1 MKRIMILF
9 LAVGMSAGVMAQRIQ
24 YPSNLQ
30 DKKSSNV
37 VEQEFKMK
45 SSNTSKE
52 DTYLLPSSFNSCA
65 NIEEPYKY
73 VYVDENSQQIPY
85 HYVTGSNLADDRA
98 YAQQYT
104 RNQAISVK
112 GIAAI
117 LEFESLGAA
126 PTQLKAT
133 MYSASSTGIG
143 NELTSK
149 AFYDTVLANGYEFQF
164 PFASPVSSSNFA
176 VAISVPGLE
185 VEEIDETLYLVN
197 NFVVVASTEIGCAS
211 GGKSYSYSANQDGS
225 FSWVKFSAV
234 LSGQDLDLFIFPI
247 VDATHGLTS
256 VDVNELSYVYPNP
269 AKDEVI
275 IASSIEMN
283 KVEIYNMVGQ
293 KVYESNAGGISARVN
308 VANFNTGSYVA
319 KIYTEAG
326 IATKKIIVE

>member
-24 YPSNLQ
+24 YPNNLQ
-30 DKKSSNV
+30 DKKSYTLT
-37 VEQEFKMK
+37 EQTFKK
-45 SSNTSKE
+45 QSSDMSKA
-52 DTYLLPSSFNSCA
+52 DVFLYPSSFSTCGH
-65 NIEEPYKY
+65 IDSTYIY
-73 VYVDENSQQIPY
+73 RYSDSQTQQPIPGF
-85 HYVTGSNLADDRA
+85 YVTGSNLADDRA

-104 RNQAISVK
+104 RTQAISVK
-112 GIAAI
+112 GV
-117 LEFESLGAA
+117 GAVLA
-126 PTQLKAT
+126 FMDNQYGNDNLTAK
-133 MYSASSTGIG
+133 MYSASSVGIG
-143 NELTSK
+143 NELASKSFTSS
-149 AFYDTVLANGYEFQF
+149 VLTDQQIGEYQF
-164 PFASPVSSSNFA
+164 MFTTPVSSSNFA
-176 VAISVPGLE
+176 VALSVPGLE
-185 VEEIDETLYLVN
+185 VDQDNYVIN
-197 NFVVVASTEIGCAS
+197 NFVIIASTKINCAS
-211 GGKSYSYSANQDGS
+211 GGKSYVFRADQSGNY
-225 FSWVKFSAV
+225 SWVKFSDA

>member
-30 DKKSSNV
+30 DKRSNV
-37 VEQEFKMK
+37 LTEQAFKKQSFDM
-45 SSNTSKE
+45 SKA
-52 DTYLLPSSFNSCA
+52 DIYLFPSSIGSACA
-65 NIEEPYKY
+65 TIDSTKFYNDQYGTF
-73 VYVDENSQQIPY
+73 
-85 HYVTGSNLADDRA
+85 VTGSNAYDDRA

-104 RNQAISVK
+104 RSQAVNVK
-112 GIAAI
+112 GIAAYI
-117 LEFESLGAA
+117 GFIDQQFGNDNLTA
-126 PTQLKAT
+126 K
-133 MYSASSTGIG
+133 MYSASSAGIG
-143 NELTSK
+143 TELASK
-149 AFYDTVLANGYEFQF
+149 AFTSSQLDATSSTTYEFR
-164 PFASPVSSSNFA
+164 FASPVSSSNFA
-176 VAISVPGLE
+176 LAISVPGLQ
-185 VEEIDETLYLVN
+185 IETINDTNYIVN
-197 NFVVVASTEIGCAS
+197 NLVVVASTPVNCAS
-211 GGKSYSYSANQDGS
+211 GGNSYSYSANQDGTY
-225 FSWVKFSAV
+225 SWMKFVDV
-234 LSGQDLDLFIFPI
+234 LNGADFDLFIFPI

>member
-30 DKKSSNV
+30 DKKTNNV
-37 VEQEFKMK
+37 AAESFKMQ
-45 SSNTSKE
+45 NTNMPKE
-52 DTYLLPSSFNSCA
+52 DAYIFPTTFSSCA
-65 NIEEPYKY
+65 SIEEPLIYRF
-73 VYVDENSQQIPY
+73 VDENSEPIPGF
-85 HYVTGSNLADDRA
+85 YVTGSNLRDDRA
-98 YAQQYT
+98 FAQQYT
-104 RNQAISVK
+104 LTNSVNVK
-112 GIAAI
+112 GIGAFLI
-117 LEFESLGAA
+117 LVDQQHGNDNLTA
-126 PTQLKAT
+126 K
-133 MYSASSTGIG
+133 MYSASSAGIG
-143 NELTSK
+143 NELASK
-149 AFYDTVLANGYEFQF
+149 AFTSSTLTDQQIAEMQF
-164 PFASPVSSSNFA
+164 MFTTPVSSSNFA
-176 VAISVPGLE
+176 LAISVPGLE
-185 VEEIDETLYLVN
+185 VDADNYVIN
-197 NFVVVASTEIGCAS
+197 NFVIIPSTEIGCAS
-211 GGKSYSYSANQDGS
+211 GSKSHLFTADESGNYAWTS
-225 FSWVKFSAV
+225 FFAKIN
-234 LSGQDLDLFIFPI
+234 GQDLDLFIFPI
-247 VDATHGLTS
+247 VDASHGLTS

>member
-30 DKKSSNV
+30 DKKSSTLT
-37 VEQEFKMK
+37 EQAYKVQR
-45 SSNTSKE
+45 SDLSKA
-52 DTYLLPSSFNSCA
+52 DGYILPSSIGSPCA
-65 NIEEPYKY
+65 TIDSTKIYTDQY
-73 VYVDENSQQIPY
+73 GTF
-85 HYVTGSNLADDRA
+85 VTGSNVYDDRG

-104 RNQAISVK
+104 RTQPISVK
-112 GIAAI
+112 GVGAFLLFIDQ
-117 LEFESLGAA
+117 EFGNDNLTA
-126 PTQLKAT
+126 K
-133 MYSASSTGIG
+133 MYSASSAGIG
-143 NELTSK
+143 NELASKSFTSSILTDQQIGE
-149 AFYDTVLANGYEFQF
+149 YQF
-164 PFASPVSSSNFA
+164 MFTTPVSSSNFA

-185 VEEIDETLYLVN
+185 INLVDTTIIN
-197 NFVVVASTEIGCAS
+197 NFVVVASTPSGCAA
-211 GGKSYSYSANQDGS
+211 GDKSFSLSADQDGNY
-225 FSWVKFSAV
+225 SWIT
-234 LSGQDLDLFIFPI
+234 LSTYYNDRDLFIFPI
-247 VDATHGLTS
+247 VDASHGLTS

>member
-9 LAVGMSAGVMAQRIQ
+9 LAVGMSAGVMAQRVQ
-24 YPSNLQ
+24 APTNLQ
-30 DKKSSNV
+30 DKKSSALT
-37 VEQEFKMK
+37 EQAYKVQR
-45 SSNTSKE
+45 SDISKA
-52 DTYLLPSSFNSCA
+52 DGYILPSSIGSPCA
-65 NIEEPYKY
+65 TIDSTKIY
-73 VYVDENSQQIPY
+73 VYSNQTF
-85 HYVTGSNLADDRA
+85 VTGSNGYDDRG

-104 RNQAISVK
+104 RTQPVSVK
-112 GIAAI
+112 GIGAFLLFI
-117 LEFESLGAA
+117 DQEFGNDNLTA
-126 PTQLKAT
+126 K
-133 MYSASSTGIG
+133 MYSASSAGIG
-143 NELTSK
+143 NELASKSFTSSILTDQQIGE
-149 AFYDTVLANGYEFQF
+149 YQF
-164 PFASPVSSSNFA
+164 MFTTPASSSNFA

-185 VEEIDETLYLVN
+185 VDQDNYIIN
-197 NFVVVASTEIGCAS
+197 NLVVVASTPINCAS
-211 GGKSYSYSANQDGS
+211 GSKSYSLSADQDGNY
-225 FSWVKFSAV
+225 SWITMLDGVGA
-234 LSGQDLDLFIFPI
+234 DLDLFIFPI

-256 VDVNELSYVYPNP
+256 VDVNALSYVYPNP

>member
-9 LAVGMSAGVMAQRIQ
+9 LAVGMSAGVMAQRVQ
-24 YPSNLQ
+24 APTNLQ
-30 DKKSSNV
+30 DKKSSALT
-37 VEQEFKMK
+37 EQAYKVQR
-45 SSNTSKE
+45 SDLSKA
-52 DTYLLPSSFNSCA
+52 DGYILPSSIGSPCA
-65 NIEEPYKY
+65 TIDSTKIY
-73 VYVDENSQQIPY
+73 VYSNQTF
-85 HYVTGSNLADDRA
+85 VTGSNGYDDRA

-104 RNQAISVK
+104 RNQAVSVK
-112 GIAAI
+112 GIGAFLLFI
-117 LEFESLGAA
+117 DQEFGNDNLTA
-126 PTQLKAT
+126 K
-133 MYSASSTGIG
+133 MYSASSAGIG
-143 NELTSK
+143 TELASKSFTSSILTDQQIGE
-149 AFYDTVLANGYEFQF
+149 YQF
-164 PFASPVSSSNFA
+164 MFTTPASSSNFA

-185 VEEIDETLYLVN
+185 VDQDNYIIN
-197 NFVVVASTEIGCAS
+197 NLVVVASTPINCAS
-211 GGKSYSYSANQDGS
+211 GSKSYSLSADQDGNY
-225 FSWVKFSAV
+225 SWITMLDGVGA
-234 LSGQDLDLFIFPI
+234 DLDLFIFPI
-247 VDATHGLTS
+247 VDASHGLTS

>member
-9 LAVGMSAGVMAQRIQ
+9 LAVGMSAGVMAQRVQ
-24 YPSNLQ
+24 APTNLQ
-30 DKKSSNV
+30 DKKSSALT
-37 VEQEFKMK
+37 EQAYKMQR
-45 SSNTSKE
+45 SDLSKA
-52 DTYLLPSSFNSCA
+52 DGYILPSSIGSPCA
-65 NIEEPYKY
+65 TIDSTKIY
-73 VYVDENSQQIPY
+73 VYSNQTF
-85 HYVTGSNLADDRA
+85 VTGSNGYDDRG

-104 RNQAISVK
+104 RNQAVSVK
-112 GIAAI
+112 GI
-117 LEFESLGAA
+117 GAFLLFVDQQFGNDNLTA
-126 PTQLKAT
+126 K
-133 MYSASSTGIG
+133 MYSASSAGIG
-143 NELTSK
+143 TELASKSFTSSILTDQQIGE
-149 AFYDTVLANGYEFQF
+149 YQF
-164 PFASPVSSSNFA
+164 MFTTPASSSNFA

-185 VEEIDETLYLVN
+185 VDQDNYIIN
-197 NFVVVASTEIGCAS
+197 NLVVVASTPIGCAS
-211 GGKSYSYSANQDGS
+211 GSKSYSLSADQDGNY
-225 FSWVKFSAV
+225 SWLTFVDG
-234 LSGQDLDLFIFPI
+234 LGQDLDLFIFPI